1 MTISEAIQYCKDSNY
16 DQNPVLILKAM
27 QRKLMKGRPLKIIDP
42 TVCIDGVTN
51 IIMVNRDSCLST
63 GLEEILEVENRFITL
78 EVQFY
83 GEVGLI
89 DQKT

>member
-27 QRKLMKGRPLKIIDP
+27 QWKLMKGRPLEIID
-42 TVCIDGVTN
+42 TSS
-51 IIMVNRDSCLST
+51 MNRDSCLST
-63 GLEEILEVENRFITL
+63 GLKEILEVENRFITL